1 MQIVVV
7 LLSQCIT
14 DELIVG
20 GALGVGHSL
29 HQLSAK
35 TSLEAFYLLFF
46 GVNKTWGIPGLVI
59 KSMHILS
66 KGLGPLCE
74 LHELRCLHAHQPWG
88 NVMSPKG

>member
-1 MQIVVV
+1 MQIVLVF
-7 LLSQCIT
+7 LSQGIT

-46 GVNKTWGIPGLVI
+46 SVNKTWGIPRQVVE
-59 KSMHILS
+59 SMHIFSEGLS
-66 KGLGPLCE
+66 PLCE
-74 LHELRCLHAHQPWG
+74 SHKFSLLRAH
-88 NVMSPKG
+88 

>member
-14 DELIVG
+14 NELIIG

-46 GVNKTWGIPGLVI
+46 GVNKT
-59 KSMHILS
+59 
-66 KGLGPLCE
+66 
-74 LHELRCLHAHQPWG
+74 
-88 NVMSPKG
+88 

>member
-1 MQIVVV
+1 MQIIVV

-20 GALGVGHSL
+20 SALCVGHSF

-46 GVNKTWGIPGLVI
+46 SINKTWGIPRQVVE
-59 KSMHILS
+59 SMHILS

-74 LHELRCLHAHQPWG
+74 SHKFSRLHAHQP
-88 NVMSPKG
+88 